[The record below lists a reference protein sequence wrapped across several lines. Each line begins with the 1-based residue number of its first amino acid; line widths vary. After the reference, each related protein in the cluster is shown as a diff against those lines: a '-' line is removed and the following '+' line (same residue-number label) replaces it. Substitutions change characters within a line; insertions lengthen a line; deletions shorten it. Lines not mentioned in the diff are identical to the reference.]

1 MEFEIEYQRGRKRK
15 RRKTIVTGILS
26 WILQAGAVIL
36 LAFFITNIVLEKTS
50 MPGDSMEPT
59 LSDGQALII
68 NKFAYLLLSP
78 KRGDVIV
85 VKQSGRE
92 HDFYDVKRIIAL
104 PGETIQIIGG
114 NIYIN
119 GVRLKEEILCDPI
132 QVPGLAKEP
141 LSLED
146 GEYFVLGDNRNN
158 SEDSRF
164 ANIGMVVKD
173 DIVGKAWL
181 RLEPF
186 GFVSTLNRDLGESK
200 EED

>member
-1 MEFEIEYQRGRKRK
+1 
-15 RRKTIVTGILS
+15 
-26 WILQAGAVIL
+26 
-36 LAFFITNIVLEKTS
+36 
-50 MPGDSMEPT
+50 MEPT

-119 GVRLKEEILCDPI
+119 GVRLKEQIWI
-132 QVPGLAKEP
+132 
-141 LSLED
+141 S
-146 GEYFVLGDNRNN
+146 
-158 SEDSRF
+158 
-164 ANIGMVVKD
+164 
-173 DIVGKAWL
+173 
-181 RLEPF
+181 
-186 GFVSTLNRDLGESK
+186 GFLLL
-200 EED
+200 